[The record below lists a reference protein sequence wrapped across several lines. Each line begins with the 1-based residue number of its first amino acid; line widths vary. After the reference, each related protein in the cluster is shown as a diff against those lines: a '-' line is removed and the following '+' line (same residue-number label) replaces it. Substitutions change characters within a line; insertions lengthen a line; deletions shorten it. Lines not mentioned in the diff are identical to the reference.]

1 MSQSKGV
8 LMAHTDTSVVTE
20 AVVRR
25 EPAPAFTSTWHPH
38 SHAAVIDAVDAA
50 CKKHGWEIERKVYSL
65 KPGEKMFGVWDLK
78 TMDNS
83 LVKTSENTLSI
94 GVRNSINKE
103 MSVGLCA
110 GERVFVCDNMVFRGD
125 FVLFRKHTGQLS
137 SEELFIMADE
147 ALLTL
152 QARYNALLT
161 WHESLKEFKLS
172 DANASLLA
180 VAAMRRPYPL
190 ISPSQFDDFGKL
202 YFDDRPRYTP
212 TLHGFHGA
220 VTEMFQKHPMFY
232 LMQRNERLVNF
243 LDYEAKALC
252 SHATKNLTINM
263 PAIREAAEDKRKQ
276 VRVVDTNE
284 VRAQQIEVRTRVVAR
299 LKEEKQQKAFAKKT
313 NPEKVQ
319 ATIKA
324 AKKAHHANVVKPL
337 MKEIEKKQ
345 RRTTRV
351 KVREQVAKEAAPIK
365 TKTQRA
371 PKGEKTKTIKRVAN
385 KPTYD
390 EDSETLFCDKCSKE
404 FKPSE
409 LNEDRLCSTCR

>member
-1 MSQSKGV
+1 
-8 LMAHTDTSVVTE
+8 
-20 AVVRR
+20 
-25 EPAPAFTSTWHPH
+25 
-38 SHAAVIDAVDAA
+38 
-50 CKKHGWEIERKVYSL
+50 
-65 KPGEKMFGVWDLK
+65 
-78 TMDNS
+78 
-83 LVKTSENTLSI
+83 
-94 GVRNSINKE
+94 
-103 MSVGLCA
+103 
-110 GERVFVCDNMVFRGD
+110 
-125 FVLFRKHTGQLS
+125 
-137 SEELFIMADE
+137 
-147 ALLTL
+147 
-152 QARYNALLT
+152 
-161 WHESLKEFKLS
+161 
-172 DANASLLA
+172 
-180 VAAMRRPYPL
+180 
-190 ISPSQFDDFGKL
+190 
-202 YFDDRPRYTP
+202 
-212 TLHGFHGA
+212 
-220 VTEMFQKHPMFY
+220 MFQKHPMFY

-252 SHATKNLTINM
+252 SHATKSLTINM

-284 VRAQQIEVRTRVVAR
+284 VRAQQSEVRSRVVAR

-337 MKEIEKKQ
+337 MKEIAKKRGVPLDMDGTILHEALKKK

-371 PKGEKTKTIKRVAN
+371 PKGEKTKTTKRVAN

-390 EDSETLFCDKCSKE
+390 DDSETLFCDKCSKE

-409 LNEDRLCSTCR
+409 LNADRLCVTCR